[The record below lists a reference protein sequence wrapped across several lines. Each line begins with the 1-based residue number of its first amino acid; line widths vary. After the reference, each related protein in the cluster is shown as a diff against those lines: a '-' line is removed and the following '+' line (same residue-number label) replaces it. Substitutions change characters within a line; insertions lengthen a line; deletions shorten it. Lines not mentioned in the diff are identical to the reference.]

1 MKPAD
6 INPDSGRSRVR
17 QPLRTDPIDLARDNW
32 SRAGWDA
39 ASDPMGVVTSVM
51 RVHQLLLA
59 EVERVLRP
67 LHLTFARY
75 EVLMLLHF
83 SRAGQLPVG
92 KIGARLQVHPA
103 SVTNAVDRLES
114 DGLVSRT
121 PHLFDGRSVMAGI
134 TPAGRDLALLATETL
149 NTEVFEKLPM
159 SKSAQGELLRDLQ
172 EIRRAFGDFS

>member
-1 MKPAD
+1 MRSDPS
-6 INPDSGRSRVR
+6 PTRSR
-17 QPLRTDPIDLARDNW
+17 PTLRSDPIDLARDNW
-32 SRAGWDA
+32 SRSGWEA

-67 LHLTFARY
+67 LQLTFARY

-114 DGLVSRT
+114 DGLVERS
-121 PHLFDGRSVMAGI
+121 PHPEDGRSVMATI
-134 TPAGRDLALLATETL
+134 TVAGRELALTATENL

-172 EIRRAFGDFS
+172 EIRRSFGDFS

>member
-1 MKPAD
+1 MSTDAQRA
-6 INPDSGRSRVR
+6 RSRST
-17 QPLRTDPIDLARDNW
+17 LRSDPIDLARDNW
-32 SRAGWDA
+32 SRSGWEA

-67 LHLTFARY
+67 LNLTFARY

-83 SRAGQLPVG
+83 SRSGQLPVG

-103 SVTNAVDRLES
+103 SVTNAVDRLET
-114 DGLVSRT
+114 DGLVERS
-121 PHLFDGRSVMAGI
+121 PHPEDGRSVMAAI
-134 TPAGRDLALLATETL
+134 TPAGRKLALLATENL

-159 SKSAQGELLRDLQ
+159 STSAQAELLRDLQ
-172 EIRRAFGDFS
+172 EIRRAFGDFT

>member
-1 MKPAD
+1 MRSDPS
-6 INPDSGRSRVR
+6 PTRSR
-17 QPLRTDPIDLARDNW
+17 PTLRSDPIDLARDNW
-32 SRAGWDA
+32 SRSGWEA

-114 DGLVSRT
+114 DGLVERS
-121 PHLFDGRSVMAGI
+121 PHPEDGRSVMAAI
-134 TPAGRDLALLATETL
+134 TVAGRELALAATENL
-149 NTEVFEKLPM
+149 NTEVFERLPM

-172 EIRRAFGDFS
+172 EIRRSFGDFS

>member
-1 MKPAD
+1 MNPAD
-6 INPDSGRSRVR
+6 INPDSGRSRAR

>member
-1 MKPAD
+1 MSNDPQRA
-6 INPDSGRSRVR
+6 RSRAA
-17 QPLRTDPIDLARDNW
+17 LRSDPIDLARDNW
-32 SRAGWDA
+32 SRSGWEE

-67 LHLTFARY
+67 LQLTFARY

-103 SVTNAVDRLES
+103 SVTNAVDRLET
-114 DGLVSRT
+114 DGLVERS
-121 PHLFDGRSVMAGI
+121 PHPEDGRSVMATI
-134 TPAGRDLALLATETL
+134 TPAGRELALLATANL

-172 EIRRAFGDFS
+172 EIRRSFGDFS

>member
-1 MKPAD
+1 MRTDSSRGRIRPAL
-6 INPDSGRSRVR
+6 RS
-17 QPLRTDPIDLARDNW
+17 DPIDLARANW
-32 SRAGWDA
+32 SKAGWEA

-83 SRAGQLPVG
+83 SRSGQLPVG

-103 SVTNAVDRLES
+103 SVTNAVDRLEA
-114 DGLVSRT
+114 DGLVTRA
-121 PHLFDGRSVMAGI
+121 PHPTDGRSVMA
-134 TPAGRDLALLATETL
+134 TLTQAGQDLALLATESL
-149 NTEVFEKLPM
+149 NSEVFEKLPM
-159 SKSAQGELLRDLQ
+159 SAAAQGELLRDLQ
-172 EIRRAFGDFS
+172 ELRQAFGDFN

>member
-1 MKPAD
+1 MSTDAQRA
-6 INPDSGRSRVR
+6 RSRST
-17 QPLRTDPIDLARDNW
+17 LRSDPIDLARDNW
-32 SRAGWDA
+32 SRSGWEA

-67 LHLTFARY
+67 LNLTFARY

-83 SRAGQLPVG
+83 SRSGQLPVG

-103 SVTNAVDRLES
+103 SVTNAVDRLET
-114 DGLVSRT
+114 DGLVQRS
-121 PHLFDGRSVMAGI
+121 PHPEDGRSVMAAI
-134 TPAGRDLALLATETL
+134 TPAGRELALLATENL

-159 SKSAQGELLRDLQ
+159 STSAQAELLRDLQ
-172 EIRRAFGDFS
+172 EIRRAFGDFT